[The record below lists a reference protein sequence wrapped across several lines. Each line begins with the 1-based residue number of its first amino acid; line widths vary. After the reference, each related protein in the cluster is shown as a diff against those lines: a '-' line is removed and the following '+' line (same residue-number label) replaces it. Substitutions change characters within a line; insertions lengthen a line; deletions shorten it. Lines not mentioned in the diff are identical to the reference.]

1 LYKKFIGISKK
12 ETISI
17 ALVQVPDYRHPI
29 LQLSLYMFI
38 SKIISFCDVPE
49 NWQLGLQDPAT
60 PTVEGMAF
68 FHDYLNSYMIIIGT
82 CVFFL
87 LYTLFIFFDKKTNT
101 KVNEFTH
108 DSLLEIIWTILP
120 AFVLL
125 LLAIPSFTLLYSLD
139 ESSIPSI
146 TLKVIGHQWYWSY
159 EIYNPIL
166 VSDMFDSYSYDTCN
180 QTYDSYMLSVSD
192 LDSEKPFRLLEVDN
206 IVHLPILTH
215 IRLLVTASDVLH
227 SWAIPSFGIK
237 VDACPGRLS
246 QASLYLKRPGI
257 YYGQC
262 SEICGINHGF
272 MPIVIRGFVFV
283 PLNIGCL
290 LSEKS
295 VNV

>member
-1 LYKKFIGISKK
+1 
-12 ETISI
+12 
-17 ALVQVPDYRHPI
+17 
-29 LQLSLYMFI
+29 MFI
-38 SKIISFCDVPE
+38 SKFISFCDVPE
-49 NWQLGLQDPAT
+49 NWQIGLQDPAT

-87 LYTLFIFFDKKTNT
+87 LYTLSVSFNKKTNY

-108 DSLLEIIWTILP
+108 DSLLEIIWTVLP

-139 ESSIPSI
+139 ELSSPTM

-159 EIYNPIL
+159 ENFYVGRSSFYFPNEI
-166 VSDMFDSYSYDTCN
+166 
-180 QTYDSYMLSVSD
+180 YDSYMLSVSD
-192 LDSEKPFRLLEVDN
+192 LNSEKPFRLLEVDN
-206 IVHLPILTH
+206 IVNLPILTH
-215 IRLLVTASDVLH
+215 IRILVTASDVLH

-272 MPIVIRGFVFV
+272 MPIVVKGVAFTYST
-283 PLNIGCL
+283 LDC
-290 LSEKS
+290 
-295 VNV
+295 

>member
-1 LYKKFIGISKK
+1 MLLLNFI
-12 ETISI
+12 
-17 ALVQVPDYRHPI
+17 A
-29 LQLSLYMFI
+29 
-38 SKIISFCDVPE
+38 FCDAPE

-82 CVFFL
+82 FVFFL
-87 LYTLFIFFDKKTNT
+87 LYILCIRFNKYNNL

-139 ESSIPSI
+139 DLADPTV

-159 EIYNPIL
+159 E
-166 VSDMFDSYSYDTCN
+166 YSNSIKPFFSSFLTDN
-180 QTYDSYMLSVSD
+180 LSYDSYMLSTSD
-192 LDSEKPFRLLEVDN
+192 LDVNKPFRLLEVDN
-206 IVHLPILTH
+206 IVKLPICTH
-215 IRLLVTASDVLH
+215 IRVLVTASDVLH

-246 QASLYLKRPGI
+246 QASIYLKRTGI

-272 MPIVIRGFVFV
+272 MPIVVQGVTPGKSF
-283 PLNIGCL
+283 LNHFAITI
-290 LSEKS
+290 
-295 VNV
+295 

>member
-1 LYKKFIGISKK
+1 MLISK
-12 ETISI
+12 
-17 ALVQVPDYRHPI
+17 
-29 LQLSLYMFI
+29 F
-38 SKIISFCDVPE
+38 ISFCDVPE
-49 NWQLGLQDPAT
+49 SWQIGLQDPAT

-87 LYTLFIFFDKKTNT
+87 LYNLNKLFDKKFNS
-101 KVNEFTH
+101 KINEFTH
-108 DSLLEIIWTILP
+108 DSLLEIVWTILP

-139 ESSIPSI
+139 ELSNPTL
-146 TLKVIGHQWYWSY
+146 TLKVVGHQWYWSY
-159 EIYNPIL
+159 ESFSYYNTKEN
-166 VSDMFDSYSYDTCN
+166 YS
-180 QTYDSYMLSVSD
+180 TYNETFDSYMLSISD
-192 LDSEKPFRLLEVDN
+192 LNAKKPFRLLEVDN
-206 IVHLPILTH
+206 VVNLPILTH
-215 IRLLVTASDVLH
+215 IRLLVTSSDVLH

-272 MPIVIRGFVFV
+272 MPIVVKGLAVKTFSGDFI
-283 PLNIGCL
+283 P
-290 LSEKS
+290 KS
-295 VNV
+295 WDV